1 MNQCCGHDHEH
12 NNEEQHKNEH
22 GHHDHQ
28 DHGHEHDS
36 CGHDEISGAKVF
48 WVALF
53 NLVITITEFVGGIL
67 SGSLALVSDAT
78 HNLSDTASIVL
89 SYVGIKISAK
99 EKTESKSFGYKRAEI
114 IIAFINAS
122 VLMGIC
128 IYLIFEA
135 YERFNNPV
143 DIDGNLMITIAVI
156 GLVANLIS
164 VLLLHSH
171 AHSSMNI
178 KAAYLHMLGDTLS
191 SVGVVGGGL
200 AIKFWGMTWLDP
212 LITVLV
218 AIYIIFESQKIVRRA
233 LDILMQSSADLDFKA
248 IAKDIQ
254 AIPDVINIHH
264 VHTWYSNE
272 RTIYFEAHV
281 SVCDILI
288 SKTKPILDKIEHILK
303 GKYGVSHITIQF
315 EDDKS
320 CPSNN
325 GIFPK

>member
-1 MNQCCGHDHEH
+1 MKECCGHDH
-12 NNEEQHKNEH
+12 
-22 GHHDHQ
+22 DH
-28 DHGHEHDS
+28 
-36 CGHDEISGAKVF
+36 ISGVKVF

-53 NLVITITEFVGGIL
+53 NLVITITEFIGGIL

-89 SYVGIKISAK
+89 SYVGIKISAR
-99 EKTESKSFGYKRAEI
+99 EKTEKKSFGYKRAEI

-128 IYLIFEA
+128 IYLLFEA

-143 DIDGNLMITIAVI
+143 DIDSTLMITIAVI
-156 GLVANLIS
+156 GLAANLIS

-171 AHSSMNI
+171 AHTSMNI

-191 SVGVVGGGL
+191 SVGVVGGAL
-200 AIKFWGMTWLDP
+200 AIKFWGLYWIDP

-218 AIYIIFESQKIVRRA
+218 AVYVMYESWKIVKRSV
-233 LDILMQSSADLDFKA
+233 DILMQSSADLDFEA
-248 IAKDIQ
+248 ISKDIS

-281 SVCDILI
+281 SICDILI
-288 SKTKPILDKIEHILK
+288 SQTRPVLQKIEHILK
-303 GKYGVSHITIQF
+303 EKYGVSHITIQF

-320 CPSNN
+320 CPTNKE
-325 GIFPK
+325 IFSK